1 MLIHLT
7 EKQIHISIWHS
18 IFLISPKEK
27 GLLDIAFNYDFEYF
41 SPEQALEKNWKIGF
55 FEKWRGGT
63 KNGII
68 PSFQS
73 LFRDVSF

>member
-27 GLLDIAFNYDFEYF
+27 GLLDIAFNYNFEYF
-41 SPEQALEKNWKIGF
+41 SPEQALEKI
-55 FEKWRGGT
+55 EKLVFS
-63 KNGII
+63 KNGEGG
-68 PSFQS
+68 QKME
-73 LFRDVSF
+73 